1 MIILKAVILVVEDD
15 AIEAMDIK
23 RTLSSFGYEVK
34 GPVAS
39 GKSAMEK
46 VSEFQPDLILMDISL
61 KGDID
66 GIETAHK
73 IRKNLNIPSIFLTAH
88 SDELTV
94 EKAKIAEPQGYLIK
108 PFDDIELKHAIEI
121 ALYRNKMETKLKE
134 SEKKFQL
141 LFDRT
146 PVPYQSLDQKG
157 YFLDVNQA
165 WLDTMGYS
173 REEVIGKNFSEFL
186 SPDFAAHFEKNFPRF
201 KEAGE
206 IHGVRFKMLRKDG
219 SVIFVEY
226 DGKIG
231 YDEMGNFKQ
240 THCIFHDI
248 TEKYEME
255 KALKASFEKEYF
267 LAEIIRNAS
276 MAVSVGYVDGSIGI
290 FNNAFLKLTGYPEE
304 ELKTLKWE
312 NLTPEKWWEIEREN
326 LHRLHETK
334 KPVRYEKEYLKKDGS
349 VISVEMVVNP
359 YLDDDGNIKSYFAF
373 INDITDRKKI
383 ENNLIESESLL
394 RGLFDN
400 SPSGIAV
407 YDVKN
412 DGSKGKDYIIKE
424 FNKTALKIE
433 GKKIEDV
440 IGKSL
445 KDLRPNIDQYGL
457 IDIFKKVWETGETTH
472 YPAKVYVDDKYY
484 NWYENHVFKI
494 PNGEIVAIYED
505 VTAQKM
511 AEEALKSSEDSLNL
525 TLNAVNVG
533 IWDWDL
539 PTGNAVFSP
548 KYYTMLG
555 YEPYDFPQNYD
566 SWRNLVHPE
575 DIGFVEQEIQKKIAT
590 HGNYSIEMRMKTKS
604 GKWRWIFTEG
614 KVIERDQNGAP
625 VRMVGTHKDITE
637 RINMEKA
644 LYESEEK
651 YRTLFNANPDYV
663 FLIGPDGK
671 IKDVNDATTKIVGLP
686 KEKILGNAFL
696 DFEIKLNCNV
706 KPYMDKIDRLLHGNQ
721 IDPFE
726 MEITDLNGDKRWLN
740 IFTSIIEKEGSI
752 LYILIMA
759 RDITLEKKIS
769 KEIKESLKEK
779 EVLLQEIHH
788 RVKNNMQIISSL
800 MSLQTKYVDDEVS
813 LDVLK
818 ESQNR
823 VKSMALVH
831 EKLYRSEDLTHINI
845 YNYINNLVLDLFFSY
860 GVLRDQIIPII
871 DIEEIKLNIETA
883 VPCGLIINE
892 LVSNVLKHAFSDK
905 KGGKM
910 WLSLHLTDD
919 NQIELIVKDNGS
931 GLPDDFNLDSSNSL
945 GMQLVI
951 SLVNQLD
958 GSIKI
963 NRANGTEFN
972 IQFKELIYANR
983 I

>member
-1 MIILKAVILVVEDD
+1 
-15 AIEAMDIK
+15 
-23 RTLSSFGYEVK
+23 
-34 GPVAS
+34 
-39 GKSAMEK
+39 
-46 VSEFQPDLILMDISL
+46 
-61 KGDID
+61 
-66 GIETAHK
+66 
-73 IRKNLNIPSIFLTAH
+73 
-88 SDELTV
+88 
-94 EKAKIAEPQGYLIK
+94 
-108 PFDDIELKHAIEI
+108 
-121 ALYRNKMETKLKE
+121 
-134 SEKKFQL
+134 
-141 LFDRT
+141 
-146 PVPYQSLDQKG
+146 
-157 YFLDVNQA
+157 
-165 WLDTMGYS
+165 MGYS

-186 SPDFAAHFEKNFPRF
+186 SPDFASHFEKNFPHF

-206 IHGVRFKMLRKDG
+206 IHDVRFKMLRKDG

-255 KALKASFEKEYF
+255 KALKTSFEREHL
-267 LAEIIRNAS
+267 LAELIRNAS
-276 MAVSVGYVDGSIGI
+276 MAVSVGYADGSIGI
-290 FNNAFLKLTGYPEE
+290 FNNAFLKLTGYSEK
-304 ELKTLKWE
+304 ELKQMGWNGT
-312 NLTPEKWWEIEREN
+312 LTPEEWREMEQNYLQEIQK
-326 LHRLHETK
+326 TK
-334 KPVRYEKEYLKKDGS
+334 KPVSYEKEYLKKDGS
-349 VISVEMVVNP
+349 RVPVELVVTP
-359 YLDDDGNIKSYFAF
+359 YLDVAGNIESYFAF
-373 INDITDRKKI
+373 INDITDRKKV
-383 ENNLIESESLL
+383 ESNLIESESIL

-424 FNKTALKIE
+424 FNKAALKTE

-445 KDLRPNIDQYGL
+445 FDLRPNIDQYGL

-511 AEEALKSSEDSLNL
+511 AEEALKSSEERLNL

-533 IWDWDL
+533 IWDWDV
-539 PTGNAVFSP
+539 PSGNAVFSP

-555 YEPYDFPQNYD
+555 YEPYEFPQNYD

-590 HGNYSIEMRMKTKS
+590 NGNYSIEMRMKTKS
-604 GKWRWIFTEG
+604 GQWRWISTEG
-614 KVIERDQNGAP
+614 KVVEWDHNRAP
-625 VRMVGTHKDITE
+625 VRMVGTHKDITG
-637 RINMEKA
+637 RIGMEKA
-644 LYESEEK
+644 LTESEEK
-651 YRTLFNANPDYV
+651 YRTLFNANPDYT
-663 FLIGPDGK
+663 FLMGPDGK
-671 IKDVNDATTKIVGLP
+671 IKDVNGATIKIIGLS
-686 KEKILGNAFL
+686 KEEILGITFSDLGMKL
-696 DFEIKLNCNV
+696 DCDLG
-706 KPYMDKIDRLLHGNQ
+706 PYMDKIGRALKGKQ

-726 MEITDLNGDKRWLN
+726 TEITDINGYNRWLN

-752 LYILIMA
+752 SYILIIA

-769 KEIKESLKEK
+769 KEIKDSLREK

-905 KGGKM
+905 KNGKM
-910 WLSLHLTDD
+910 WLSFHLTDD

-963 NRANGTEFN
+963 NRADGTEFN

>member
-1 MIILKAVILVVEDD
+1 MLLFKTVNYINYMEYIIQKKWVVILKTVILVVEDD
-15 AIEAMDIK
+15 AIEAMEINRK
-23 RTLSSFGYEVK
+23 LSSFGYQVQD
-34 GPVAS
+34 PVAS
-39 GKSAMEK
+39 GKAALK
-46 VSEFQPDLILMDISL
+46 RVSEFQPDLILIDISL
-61 KGDID
+61 KGNID
-66 GIETAHK
+66 GIETVHK
-73 IRKNLNIPSIFLTAH
+73 IRKNLNIPFIFLTAH

-94 EKAKIAEPQGYLIK
+94 EKTKIAEPQGYLIK
-108 PFDDIELKHAIEI
+108 PFDDIELKQAIEI
-121 ALYRNKMETKLKE
+121 AMYRNKMETKIKE

-146 PVPYQSLDQKG
+146 PVPYQSLDKNG

-173 REEVIGKNFSEFL
+173 RDEVIGKNFSEFL
-186 SPDFAAHFEKNFPRF
+186 TPDFASYFEKNFPRF
-201 KEAGE
+201 KDVGE

-255 KALKASFEKEYF
+255 KALKAS
-267 LAEIIRNAS
+267 
-276 MAVSVGYVDGSIGI
+276 
-290 FNNAFLKLTGYPEE
+290 EE
-304 ELKTLKWE
+304 
-312 NLTPEKWWEIEREN
+312 R
-326 LHRLHETK
+326 
-334 KPVRYEKEYLKKDGS
+334 
-349 VISVEMVVNP
+349 
-359 YLDDDGNIKSYFAF
+359 
-373 INDITDRKKI
+373 
-383 ENNLIESESLL
+383 
-394 RGLFDN
+394 
-400 SPSGIAV
+400 
-407 YDVKN
+407 
-412 DGSKGKDYIIKE
+412 
-424 FNKTALKIE
+424 
-433 GKKIEDV
+433 
-440 IGKSL
+440 
-445 KDLRPNIDQYGL
+445 
-457 IDIFKKVWETGETTH
+457 
-472 YPAKVYVDDKYY
+472 
-484 NWYENHVFKI
+484 
-494 PNGEIVAIYED
+494 
-505 VTAQKM
+505 
-511 AEEALKSSEDSLNL
+511 LNL
-525 TLNAVNVG
+525 TLDAVNVG
-533 IWDWDL
+533 IWDWNV
-539 PTGNAVFSP
+539 PSGNAVFSP

-555 YEPYDFPQNYD
+555 YEPYEFPQNYD

-575 DIGFVEQEIQKKIAT
+575 DIGFVEQEIQKKMISN
-590 HGNYSIEMRMKTKS
+590 GNYSIEMRMKTKS
-604 GKWRWIFTEG
+604 GRWRWIFTEG
-614 KVIERDQNGAP
+614 KVVERDHKRAP

-663 FLIGPDGK
+663 FLMGPDGK
-671 IKDVNDATTKIVGLP
+671 IKDVNEATTKIIGLS
-686 KEKILGNAFL
+686 KEEILGNTFL
-696 DFEIKLNCNV
+696 DFEMKLNCDV
-706 KPYMDKIDRLLHGNQ
+706 KHYMGKIASLLQGNQ

-726 MEITDLNGDKRWLN
+726 IEITDINCDKRWLN
-740 IFTSIIEKEGSI
+740 IFTSIIEKESSI
-752 LYILIMA
+752 LYILIIA

-769 KEIKESLKEK
+769 KEIKDSLKEK

-800 MSLQTKYVDDEVS
+800 LSLQTKYVDDEVS

-860 GVLRDQIIPII
+860 GVLRDQITPLI

-892 LVSNVLKHAFSDK
+892 LVSNVIKHAFPDK

-910 WLSLHLTDD
+910 WLSLYLMDD
-919 NQIELIVKDNGS
+919 NQIKLIVADNGS

-945 GMQLVI
+945 GMQLVN

-972 IQFKELIYANR
+972 IQFKELIYENR

>member
-1 MIILKAVILVVEDD
+1 MEYIIQKKGVIILKAVILVVEDD
-15 AIEAMDIK
+15 SIEAMDIS
-23 RTLSSFGYEVK
+23 RALSSFGYKVQ
-34 GPVAS
+34 GPVSS
-39 GKSAMEK
+39 GKEALKK
-46 VSEFQPDLILMDISL
+46 VSEFQPDLILMDIFL
-61 KGDID
+61 KGEID
-66 GIETAHK
+66 GIETAIK
-73 IRKNLNIPSIFLTAH
+73 IRKNLDIPFIFLTAH

-94 EKAKIAEPQGYLIK
+94 EKAKIAEPLGYLIK
-108 PFDDIELKHAIEI
+108 PFDDIELKHAIDI
-121 ALYRNKMETKLKE
+121 AIYRNKMETKLKE

-146 PVPYQSLDQKG
+146 PVPYQSLDKKG

-173 REEVIGKNFSEFL
+173 REEVLGKNFAEFL
-186 SPDFAAHFEKNFPRF
+186 TPDFASHFKINFPKF
-201 KEAGE
+201 KDAGE

-248 TEKYEME
+248 TEKHEME
-255 KALKASFEKEYF
+255 KALK
-267 LAEIIRNAS
+267 
-276 MAVSVGYVDGSIGI
+276 
-290 FNNAFLKLTGYPEE
+290 
-304 ELKTLKWE
+304 
-312 NLTPEKWWEIEREN
+312 
-326 LHRLHETK
+326 
-334 KPVRYEKEYLKKDGS
+334 
-349 VISVEMVVNP
+349 
-359 YLDDDGNIKSYFAF
+359 
-373 INDITDRKKI
+373 
-383 ENNLIESESLL
+383 
-394 RGLFDN
+394 
-400 SPSGIAV
+400 
-407 YDVKN
+407 
-412 DGSKGKDYIIKE
+412 
-424 FNKTALKIE
+424 
-433 GKKIEDV
+433 
-440 IGKSL
+440 
-445 KDLRPNIDQYGL
+445 
-457 IDIFKKVWETGETTH
+457 
-472 YPAKVYVDDKYY
+472 
-484 NWYENHVFKI
+484 
-494 PNGEIVAIYED
+494 
-505 VTAQKM
+505 
-511 AEEALKSSEDSLNL
+511 SSEERLNL

-533 IWDWDL
+533 IWDWNV
-539 PTGNAVFSP
+539 PSGNAVFSP
-548 KYYTMLG
+548 EYYTMLG
-555 YEPYDFPQNYD
+555 YEPYEFPQNYD

-575 DIGFVEQEIQKKIAT
+575 DIGLVEQEIQKRMNSD
-590 HGNYSIEMRMKTKS
+590 GNYSVEMRMKTKS
-604 GKWRWIFTEG
+604 GQWRWIFTEG
-614 KVIERDQNGAP
+614 KVVERDQDGDP

-671 IKDVNDATTKIVGLP
+671 IKDVNDATTIIVGLP

-706 KPYMDKIDRLLHGNQ
+706 KPYMDKIARLLHGNQ

-860 GVLRDQIIPII
+860 GVSRDQITPII
-871 DIEEIKLNIETA
+871 DIDEIKLNIETA

-892 LVSNVLKHAFSDK
+892 LVSNVIKHAFRDK

-919 NQIELIVKDNGS
+919 NQIELMVADNGS
-931 GLPDDFNLDSSNSL
+931 GLPNGFNINSSNSL
-945 GMQLVI
+945 GMQLVN

-963 NRANGTEFN
+963 KRSNGTKFT
-972 IQFKELIYANR
+972 ILFKELIYENR

>member
-15 AIEAMDIK
+15 AIEAMDIS
-23 RTLSSFGYEVK
+23 RTLSSFGYEVQ

-39 GKSAMEK
+39 GKEALKK

-66 GIETAHK
+66 GIETAYK
-73 IRKNLNIPSIFLTAH
+73 IRKNSNIPFIFLTAH
-88 SDELTV
+88 SDEGTV

-121 ALYRNKMETKLKE
+121 AIYRNQMETKLKE

-146 PVPYQSLDQKG
+146 PIPYQSLDKNG
-157 YFLDVNQA
+157 YYLDINQA
-165 WLDTMGYS
+165 WLDNMGYS
-173 REEVIGKNFSEFL
+173 REEVIGKNFSDFL
-186 SPDFAAHFEKNFPRF
+186 TPDFALHFEKNFPRF
-201 KEAGE
+201 KDAGE
-206 IHGVRFKMLRKDG
+206 IHGIRFKMLRKDG
-219 SVIFVEY
+219 SIIFVEY

-240 THCIFHDI
+240 THCIFQDI

-255 KALKASFEKEYF
+255 KALKNSFEKEHL

-276 MAVSVGYVDGSIGI
+276 MAVSVGYPDGSIGI
-290 FNNAFLKLTGYPEE
+290 FNNAFLKLTGYSEK
-304 ELKTLKWE
+304 ELKTMGWE
-312 NLTPEKWWEIEREN
+312 TLTPEKWWEKERQ
-326 LHRLHETK
+326 HIQKIHETK
-334 KPVRYEKEYLKKDGS
+334 KPVSYEKEYIKKDGS

-359 YLDDDGNIKSYFAF
+359 YLDGEGNIESYFAF
-373 INDITDRKKI
+373 INDITVRKKI
-383 ENNLIESESLL
+383 ENNLIASESLL
-394 RGLFDN
+394 RGLFEN

-407 YDVKN
+407 YDVIN
-412 DGSKGKDYIIKE
+412 DGSKGDDYIIKE
-424 FNKTALKIE
+424 FNKTALEIE
-433 GKKIEDV
+433 KKRIGEV
-440 IGKSL
+440 VGKSL
-445 KDLRPNIDQYGL
+445 RDLRPNIDHYGL
-457 IDIFKKVWETGETTH
+457 IDIFKKVWETGETAH
-472 YPAKVYVDDKYY
+472 YPAKVYIDDEYY

-511 AEEALKSSEDSLNL
+511 AEEALKSSEERLNL
-525 TLNAVNVG
+525 TLDAVNVG
-533 IWDWDL
+533 IWDWNV
-539 PTGNAVFSP
+539 PSGNAVFSP

-555 YEPYDFPQNYD
+555 YEPYEFPQNYD
-566 SWRNLVHPE
+566 SWRKLVHPE
-575 DIGFVEQEIQKKIAT
+575 DIGLVEQEIQKRINGK
-590 HGNYSIEMRMKTKS
+590 GNYALEMRMKTKS
-604 GKWRWIFTEG
+604 GQWRWILTEG
-614 KVIERDQNGAP
+614 KVVEFDQDRNP

-644 LYESEEK
+644 LTESEEK
-651 YRTLFNANPDYV
+651 YRTLFNANPDYT
-663 FLIGPDGK
+663 FLMGPDGQ
-671 IKDVNDATTKIVGLP
+671 IKDVNEATTKIIGLC
-686 KEKILGNAFL
+686 KDEILGNTFADL
-696 DFEIKLNCNV
+696 GIKLNWDV
-706 KPYMDKIDRLLHGNQ
+706 GPYMDKIASALQGKQVN
-721 IDPFE
+721 PFE
-726 MEITDLNGDKRWLN
+726 TKIMDVNGDFHWLN
-740 IFTSIIEKEGSI
+740 IFNSIIKKEGSI
-752 LYILIMA
+752 SYILIIA
-759 RDITLEKKIS
+759 RNITLEKRIS
-769 KEIKESLKEK
+769 EEIKDSLREK

-800 MSLQTKYVDDEVS
+800 MSLQTKYVYDEVS

-892 LVSNVLKHAFSDK
+892 LVSNVLKHAFPNGNS
-905 KGGKM
+905 GKM
-910 WLSLHLTDD
+910 WLSLHLKD
-919 NQIELIVKDNGS
+919 NQIELIVADNGL
-931 GLPDDFNLDSSNSL
+931 GLPADFNLDSSNSL
-945 GMQLVI
+945 GMQLVN

-958 GSIKI
+958 GSIEIERTK
-963 NRANGTEFN
+963 GTEFK
-972 IQFKELIYANR
+972 IKFKELMYEKR